1 MFTEN
6 PVSILQTKEP
16 SPMRL
21 NLCSETELFVLK
33 SNSSVSLLQMW
44 SHGPSAWFKH
54 SHHHSLLLR
63 KMLSYF
69 SPLRQAQT
77 MYLMARIN
85 PAHQWILDCLCIPQ
99 WSFHCAL
106 PLTLTLLTYFYHIF
120 MQDFS
125 HWDDSA
131 LWRQKLNC
139 LLYLKISPSIY
150 IEQFL
155 EFPWL
160 HQLIYSEG

>member
-1 MFTEN
+1 
-6 PVSILQTKEP
+6 
-16 SPMRL
+16 MRL
-21 NLCSETELFVLK
+21 NPGLETESFVLK
-33 SNSSVSLLQMW
+33 SNSSVSLLEVW

-54 SHHHSLLLR
+54 SCHHIWLLL
-63 KMLSYF
+63 KMLSYS
-69 SPLRQAQT
+69 SPLRQLQIR
-77 MYLMARIN
+77 YLKSRIN
-85 PAHQWILDCLCIPQ
+85 PAHQWILDCLCTSQ
-99 WSFHCAL
+99 WSFYCEL

-120 MQDFS
+120 RQHFS
-125 HWDDSA
+125 HWEDSA
-131 LWRQKLNC
+131 LWRQQLNC